1 MNKKQPLDL
10 NTKVIRYKQAKQ
22 GTIKGLNPVRGNMDK
37 NQQRQIISI
46 LVNNQPGVLSRIS
59 GLFSRRGYNI
69 DGLSVCATEDERYS
83 RMTITVTGT
92 AQTVKQIV
100 AQLEKQEDVV
110 KVMGFDGRAVAFREL
125 LLIKLKIQPS
135 KRGEIVDLCTLFKAK
150 SIDTTVDTM
159 MLELT
164 GNSDKI
170 DAFITTLESYE
181 ILELARTGGAALERG
196 NSSMTQEAQT
206 E

>member
-1 MNKKQPLDL
+1 MQK
-10 NTKVIRYKQAKQ
+10 NT
-22 GTIKGLNPVRGNMDK
+22 
-37 NQQRQIISI
+37 RQIISI
-46 LVNNQPGVLSRIS
+46 LVSNQPGVLSRIA

-92 AQTVKQIV
+92 AQIVTQIV

-110 KVMGFDGRAVAFREL
+110 KVMGFDGKEVAFREL
-125 LLIKLKIQPS
+125 LLIKIAVSPD
-135 KRGEIVDLCTLFKAK
+135 KRGEIVDLLALFKAK
-150 SIDTTVDTM
+150 PLDTTVDTM

-164 GNSDKI
+164 GNTEKI
-170 DAFITTLESYE
+170 DAFIKVMASYT
-181 ILELARTGGAALERG
+181 ILEMARTGGAALERG
-196 NSSMTQEAQT
+196 NGAMAKEL